1 MPKSLKTEVWVCKYR
16 IITFKNSADQWR
28 SDTDQLFTLSKS
40 FGSLQVVFGF
50 NQYTSMSDVDSA
62 VSNVEL
68 IDGSCNAGEAL
79 YQCGSALFTSDTA
92 GRKRVLIVL
101 IGGKSVDD
109 ISNAADSLKTTG
121 VKIIAIGIGVTP
133 DKSQLTA
140 LTSSPSQALTTPSV
154 DGLTGITPTV
164 TSQVSQGMY

>member
-1 MPKSLKTEVWVCKYR
+1 
-16 IITFKNSADQWR
+16 
-28 SDTDQLFTLSKS
+28 
-40 FGSLQVVFGF
+40 
-50 NQYTSMSDVDSA
+50 MSDVDSA

-121 VKIIAIGIGVTP
+121 VKIIAIGIGGTP